1 MFGIAPWKNRQL
13 LLYLFGSKNLLVFFD
28 LSFRSRSQKEQ
39 NLLLKKKMKGN
50 SLGNFSLSLSQKLL
64 FSVRNAPGS
73 KTSSVL
79 EVSAY
84 GLGRL
89 FLIERRRSGQN
100 VVASAPKTRCIGV
113 LIN

>member
-1 MFGIAPWKNRQL
+1 
-13 LLYLFGSKNLLVFFD
+13 
-28 LSFRSRSQKEQ
+28 
-39 NLLLKKKMKGN
+39 MKGN
-50 SLGNFSLSLSQKLL
+50 SPWEFLSLSLSQKLL

-100 VVASAPKTRCIGV
+100 VVASAPKNPMHRRF
-113 LIN
+113 N

>member
-39 NLLLKKKMKGN
+39 NLLLKKNERKFP
-50 SLGNFSLSLSQKLL
+50 LGISLSQKLL

-84 GLGRL
+84 GLRRL

-100 VVASAPKTRCIGV
+100 VVASAPKNPMHRRF
-113 LIN
+113 N